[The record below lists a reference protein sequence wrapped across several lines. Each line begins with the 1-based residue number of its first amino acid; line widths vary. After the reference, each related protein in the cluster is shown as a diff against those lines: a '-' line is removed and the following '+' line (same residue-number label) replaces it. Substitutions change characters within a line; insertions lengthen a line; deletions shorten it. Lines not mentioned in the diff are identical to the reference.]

1 MESEVV
7 KNQFIQIFSPT
18 TGYYYVKDTV
28 LCKITKR
35 SKTKFKGV
43 PLAKGVK
50 IDVQPKINKRTAL
63 RIEKA
68 VIEVMNKK
76 AIA

>member
-1 MESEVV
+1 MEAPA
-7 KNQFIQIFSPT
+7 KNQFIQIYSPT

-28 LCKITKR
+28 AGKITKR
-35 SKTKFKGV
+35 SKNKFKGV
-43 PLAKGVK
+43 PMAKGAKVGAN
-50 IDVQPKINKRTAL
+50 PKISKRTAL

-76 AIA
+76 AVA